1 MVSPPSSKE
10 GSYHAQIDFR
20 WEHPPRRRRGLGGS
34 LKLTTRK
41 SISCGMIISPPAEE
55 YFGERNVSCWDFE
68 SNCYFSP
75 FLLSYCYEWFLKQ
88 KPTKGCISH
97 RLHQPQAK
105 SVKAASATGCIS
117 HRLHQPQPSW
127 RQCSC
132 SLCTAKYFEYL
143 DGVAPDDLNSRDEK
157 PLVSSWRRGR
167 AIARE
172 IEQERQEW
180 KEWLEDNK
188 AWAARVR
195 ANLERNRLQKKGCI
209 SQEPGESTASVV
221 ASATWPHSD

>member
-1 MVSPPSSKE
+1 MTHGMRTRTDVDARTDDDAHN
-10 GSYHAQIDFR
+10 GNT
-20 WEHPPRRRRGLGGS
+20 RRRGLGGS

-41 SISCGMIISPPAEE
+41 SISCGIIISPPAEE
-55 YFGERNVSCWDFE
+55 YFGERNVSCWDFD

-143 DGVAPDDLNSRDEK
+143 DGVALDDLNSRDEK
-157 PLVSSWRRGR
+157 PLVSSWRSNSTTRTY
-167 AIARE
+167 
-172 IEQERQEW
+172 
-180 KEWLEDNK
+180 LFSTFNK
-188 AWAARVR
+188 L
-195 ANLERNRLQKKGCI
+195 N
-209 SQEPGESTASVV
+209 
-221 ASATWPHSD
+221 H